1 MPNDPDDELDAI
13 TRQLEQ
19 TPDDLRALRADEL
32 DAIVPERADAAP
44 VYSRTSA
51 ERIYRL
57 IIEQMREGAVLTPS
71 GADTIIYCNGSFAS
85 MVEQPTEHI
94 VGDSLLRWLE
104 PLDGPPLHRLL
115 RAGEATQGDYRLRP
129 TNGSP
134 RPVSISATT
143 VLEDDRPLRCLIVN
157 DLRMRRDVERLQQVR
172 AELELSHQRKNE
184 FLAMLGHELRNPL
197 APVRQ
202 ASELLEAHAEA
213 EDPEYL
219 VRARQVLA
227 RQVVHLTRLVDDLLD
242 VGRVTKGTLAV
253 DRRAVDVREAIA
265 TARESVE
272 RLIGRRQHALRIE
285 LPAEP
290 VLVEGDVVRLTQV
303 FANLLSNAA
312 KYTPDGG
319 NIEVSARREGE
330 TIIVRIRDDGQGI
343 DPALIPYLFEPFVQS
358 EATLGRS
365 AGGIG
370 VGLTL
375 VRRIVELHDG
385 EVSAHS
391 AGSGHGASFVVS
403 LPAIAAD
410 QVRASRVRASTVAV
424 NAPAGA
430 MEASRSTPRILVV
443 DDNEDA
449 AQMLA
454 LVLRKRGYEVRTAFD
469 GQQTL
474 ELAGASEVEV
484 VLLDIGLPDIDGFEV
499 ARRLRA
505 APAGRT
511 YTLVALTGYG
521 QPHDRERALAAGF
534 DHHLVKPVAIE
545 KLLTLLPPS
554 RPSRH

>member
-1 MPNDPDDELDAI
+1 MPNDPDDELDAL
-13 TRQLEQ
+13 TRQLQ
-19 TPDDLRALRADEL
+19 HTPDDLRALQADEL
-32 DAIVPERADAAP
+32 DAIVPERADTTP

-85 MVEQPTEHI
+85 MVEQPAEHI
-94 VGDSLLRWLE
+94 VGHSLLRWLE
-104 PLDGPPLHRLL
+104 PLDGPPLPELL
-115 RAGEATQGDYRLRP
+115 RGGEPTQGDFRLRP
-129 TNGSP
+129 TAGSP

-143 VLEDDRPLRCLIVN
+143 VLEDDRPLRCLIIN

-213 EDPEYL
+213 GDPEYL
-219 VRARQVLA
+219 VQARQVLA

-253 DRRAVDVREAIA
+253 DRRAVDVREAIV

-272 RLIGRRQHALRIE
+272 RLIGRRKHAVRIE
-285 LPAEP
+285 LPAEAL
-290 VLVEGDVVRLTQV
+290 LVEGDVVRLTQV

-319 NIEVSARREGE
+319 NIEVAGYREDE
-330 TIIVRIRDDGQGI
+330 TIVVRIRDDGQGI

-385 EVSAHS
+385 EVSVHS

-410 QVRASRVRASTVAV
+410 RVSASGADSCAARAEARDASA
-424 NAPAGA
+424 A
-430 MEASRSTPRILVV
+430 TPRILVV

-469 GQQTL
+469 GQQAL
-474 ELAGASEVEV
+474 ELLGASDAEV

-505 APAGRT
+505 APAGRPRM
-511 YTLVALTGYG
+511 LVALTGYG
-521 QPHDRERALAAGF
+521 QPDDRERALAAGF
-534 DHHLVKPVAIE
+534 DHHLVKPVAVE
-545 KLLTLLPPS
+545 ELLAVLPPS
-554 RPSRH
+554 RLSRP